1 MGRLFSLFVC
11 YGAQESGGAMDAGE
25 GSCIED
31 GLVEGTTE
39 AIIKGKMKKKEEER
53 FLVQYLWFVDCL
65 AGC

>member
-1 MGRLFSLFVC
+1 
-11 YGAQESGGAMDAGE
+11 MDAGE